1 MILKYVITIFTVAIL
16 VAGCDKQKHDTVYV
30 ATINPVAEIIRE
42 IAGPGIEVVCLTQPG
57 DSPHTFSP
65 RPSQMI
71 KIESAK
77 AFFYV
82 SDNLDSWVSNV
93 TTENKIQL
101 IKLFPADMVMNF
113 EDAQNHEDGDEH
125 GDGHGHDSGIDPHFW
140 TDPITVKALVP
151 LIVEV
156 LIHLDPE
163 NSKLYVDNSVRFI
176 SKLDSLD
183 AKVKNLLSSVKGKPV
198 LLFHPSFRY
207 FLKRYELKY
216 IGSVE
221 PSPGKESSPKY
232 LADIV
237 ALLRSEGAKA
247 VFYEPQLPN
256 NPAKAVAEASGAK
269 VYELDPNGGT
279 PGRKTYFELIMYNA
293 EILKKALQ

>member
-1 MILKYVITIFTVAIL
+1 MKICFKIIL
-16 VAGCDKQKHDTVYV
+16 VFIFVLSFGCHKEPQKTVFV
-30 ATINPVAEIIRE
+30 ATINPIAEIIRE
-42 IAGPGIEVVCLTQPG
+42 IAGPGIEVLCLTQPG

-65 RPSQMI
+65 KPSQMI

-93 TTENKIQL
+93 STNNKIQL
-101 IKLFPADMVMNF
+101 IKLFPADMVMHF
-113 EDAQNHEDGDEH
+113 DEAEEHHIEEGETDEH
-125 GDGHGHDSGIDPHFW
+125 NHDSGIDPHFW
-140 TDPITVKALVP
+140 TDPLTVKALVP
-151 LIVEV
+151 LIVEA
-156 LIHLDPE
+156 LIHIDPD
-163 NSKLYVDNSVRFI
+163 NSKLYLDNSLKFV

-183 AKVKNLLSSVKGKPV
+183 ALVKSILADVKGKPV

-216 IGSVE
+216 IGSIE
-221 PSPGKESSPKY
+221 PSPGKESSPKF
-232 LADIV
+232 LAEVV
-237 ALLRSEGAKA
+237 AKLQAEGAKA

-279 PGRKTYFELIMYNA
+279 PGRKTYFELIIYNA
-293 EILKKALQ
+293 ETLKKALQ